1 MTTKLLMNVFV
12 AKIQKARRRVGKI
25 RLKGRLSMD
34 YAQHLE
40 ALG

>member
-12 AKIQKARRRVGKI
+12 AKIQKARRVGKI
-25 RLKGRLSMD
+25 RLKGRLRMD